1 VSEENKVTPADV
13 IQDRAT
19 EETTDQYSLAQILG
33 IWVLAAAPMGLLVWV
48 VFPTLKD
55 SVAIQPE
62 IFFFALT
69 VTGLMWQV
77 ILSLTILYRE
87 TGTLRLGTI
96 RERTW
101 RQKPRDPKTGQPRG
115 ILWLWLIPIIILEFV
130 LALGVEPIVVDLWTS
145 IFPFFAEPV
154 SLGALAET
162 PEQFVGAWSLVVLQL
177 LLLVGN
183 YWLGEEFLFRSV
195 LLPKMSGVF
204 GRWDWLANAVLFA
217 TYHWGKPSVLVATI
231 LTGSLFAFT
240 TKRWR
245 SAWFGLIPHAI
256 EGVYILFLIL
266 GLVLGLA

>member
-1 VSEENKVTPADV
+1 MDV
-13 IQDRAT
+13 AQDRT
-19 EETTDQYSLAQILG
+19 PVEPIEQYSLGQILG
-33 IWVLAAAPMGLLVWV
+33 IWLLAAVPMGLLIWV
-48 VFPTLKD
+48 VFPALKD
-55 SVAIQPE
+55 SVAIQPQ
-62 IFFFALT
+62 IFFFALN

-77 ILSLTILYRE
+77 VLSLTILYRE

-101 RQKPRDPKTGQPRG
+101 RQNPRDPKTGQPRG

-130 LALGVEPIVVDLWTS
+130 LALGVASFVVDAWTS
-145 IFPFFAEPV
+145 IFPFFAEPPGL
-154 SLGALAET
+154 SIEALAET
-162 PEQFVGAWSLVVLQL
+162 PEVFVGAWSLVVLQL

-195 LLPKMSGVF
+195 LLPKMNGVF
-204 GRWDWLANAVLFA
+204 GKWDWLANAVLFA
-217 TYHWGKPSVLVATI
+217 TYHWHRPWVIADAL

-245 SAWFGLIPHAI
+245 TAWFGLIPHAI
-256 EGVYILFLIL
+256 EGVFLLFLIL